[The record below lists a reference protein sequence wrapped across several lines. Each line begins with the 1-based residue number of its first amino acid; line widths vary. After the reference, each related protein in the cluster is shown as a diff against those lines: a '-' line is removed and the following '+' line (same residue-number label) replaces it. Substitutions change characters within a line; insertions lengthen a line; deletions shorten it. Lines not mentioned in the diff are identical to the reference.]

1 MTWNTSAKDS
11 LDAYRIREDRL
22 KYYFDIRDGVDLAR
36 DDIGVDLPNPSAARL
51 QATIA
56 LTEMARDYLPSDG
69 DRRRFT
75 VHVRSAEGPQ
85 FDVTLDY
92 ELEDLRGQ

>member
-1 MTWNTSAKDS
+1 M
-11 LDAYRIREDRL
+11 R
-22 KYYFDIRDGVDLAR
+22 YYFDIRDGADLAR
-36 DDIGVDLPNPSAARL
+36 DDIGVDLPNLNAARL

-69 DRRRFT
+69 TERSLAI
-75 VHVRSAEGPQ
+75 HVRNAEGPQ